1 MAERCLVPLQV
12 GIQNSATM
20 FQYLD
25 GPVSA
30 LVPGVDNADFKWT
43 IDGLGETN
51 CTVDGVSVNNVA
63 INEDEKVCQS
73 PLSIPLAK
81 NATGNQTLE
90 ITMQV
95 GGGEPGLSVM
105 FIACRGVSWTQQLPT

>member
-1 MAERCLVPLQV
+1 
-12 GIQNSATM
+12 M

-25 GPVSA
+25 GPVST
-30 LVPGVDNADFKWT
+30 LVPGIDTADFKWT
-43 IDGLGETN
+43 IDGLGDTN

-63 INEDEKVCQS
+63 ISEDDKVCQS

-90 ITMQV
+90 IVMQV
-95 GGGEPGLSVM
+95 SGGDAGVH
-105 FIACRGVSWTQQLPT
+105 FTACCWQESALNP